1 MTKKNIQQ
9 LIEQQA
15 ALDAQIAA
23 LRNDILA
30 EVRAC
35 VEKFDFTA
43 YELGLVKTQH
53 IKPSRSAPK
62 TFPAKTAKGHMPP
75 KYRDPATGRTWSGRG
90 HEPHWMAGH
99 RDEYLIKGD

>member
-1 MTKKNIQQ
+1 MTKKNIRQ
-9 LIEQQA
+9 LTEQLA

-23 LRNDILA
+23 LRNETLT

-35 VEKFDFTA
+35 IEKFDFTA

-53 IKPSRSAPK
+53 IKPSRSEPR
-62 TFPAKTAKGHMPP
+62 TFPAKAKGHKPP
-75 KYRDPATGRTWSGRG
+75 KYRDPATGRTWSGYG
-90 HEPHWMAGH
+90 HEPHWLAGH